1 MFEILYGKNSCIEAI
16 KKGREITEVLITNNN
31 KELIPLFK
39 EKKLNYKIVSK
50 EELDSLVKNNTG
62 SNQGIVCKVL
72 SYEYSSL
79 NDIMSDDNNSLIVM
93 LDGFEDPHNLGAVIR
108 TCEITKA
115 DGIIIPKNRSV
126 RVNETVSKVSAGAI
140 ENVKICMETNLSQTI
155 KTLKKNGYWICGAEA
170 LDESKSIWDMDFKM
184 KTCLVIGSEGFGI
197 SRLVRE
203 ECDFLVKIPM
213 WGKVNSLNA
222 SVSAAVI
229 MYEIRRQQNSK

>member
-126 RVNETVSKVSAGAI
+126 DVTSTVIRTSVGASKYVP
-140 ENVKICMETNLSQTI
+140 ICQITNLTNTI
-155 KTLKKNGYWICGAEA
+155 NELKKNGFWVVGT
-170 LDESKSIWDMDFKM
+170 DMDGTSYDELDYKG
-184 KTCLVIGSEGFGI
+184 KICIIIGNEGSGI
-197 SRLVRE
+197 GHLVRE
-203 ECDFLVKIPM
+203 NCDFIASIPM
-213 WGKVNSLNA
+213 KGKINSLNA
-222 SVSAAVI
+222 SVAAGI
-229 MYEIRRQQNSK
+229 IIYEAVRNRK